1 MGEDRP
7 VLTDS
12 RLQYNRQNV
21 AALYR
26 IQKALMTNNLDF
38 FKGFIVFGCAAL
50 HYTFRQRLC
59 WVSRRF
65 SMGRMDYFI
74 HK

>member
-1 MGEDRP
+1 
-7 VLTDS
+7 
-12 RLQYNRQNV
+12 
-21 AALYR
+21 
-26 IQKALMTNNLDF
+26 LMTNNLDF

>member
-1 MGEDRP
+1 MNRLQLESPSHFSPGMGEDQP

-26 IQKALMTNNLDF
+26 IQKALMTNNLDV

-50 HYTFRQRLC
+50 HYTFRQR
-59 WVSRRF
+59 S
-65 SMGRMDYFI
+65 S
-74 HK
+74 